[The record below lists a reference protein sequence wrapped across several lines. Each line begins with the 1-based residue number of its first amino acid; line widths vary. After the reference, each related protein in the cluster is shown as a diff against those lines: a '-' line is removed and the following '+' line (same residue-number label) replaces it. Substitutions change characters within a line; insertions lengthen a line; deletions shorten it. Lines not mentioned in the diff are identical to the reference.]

1 MRRAFILGLQGLY
14 RAYNHRDPA
23 EPVIDHENEVQDLNL
38 PPLHVGERNLL
49 EGGVVA
55 RFSGGAR
62 KFSAAIEVFVRRTRW
77 AERYRD
83 DGEPDLQGGGS
94 GDLES
99 EIVLGE
105 FDVRGGGRVSFD
117 AWVTRRLRLRTE
129 YDISSTL
136 DVAPEIRGLKSLRV
150 LAEGQ
155 F

>member
-1 MRRAFILGLQGLY
+1 MFAT
-14 RAYNHRDPA
+14 RDDEGVSGPL
-23 EPVIDHENEVQDLNL
+23 EL
-38 PPLHVGERNLL
+38 PPESVGERNLL
-49 EGGVVA
+49 EGGMVA

-62 KFSAAIEVFVRRTRW
+62 KFSASAEIFFRRTRW
-77 AERYRD
+77 AELYRD
-83 DGEPDLQGGGS
+83 DGVPDPQEGGA
-94 GDLES
+94 GDLEQ

-105 FDVRGGGRVSFD
+105 FDIRGGGRVSFD
-117 AWVTRRLRLRTE
+117 AWVTRRLRLRAE